1 MSKTRTRGEI
11 LYLSQTPICCYL
23 QAPATGN
30 ISSSEFVGSCC
41 VGNISC
47 YHTVTIGGLPSL
59 VPSDDPSVNQN
70 GMGLAQEPDDCSCV
84 ADLIMERSEKEEN
97 NQKRKGK
104 ETKNNRG
111 KKANEAFAT
120 LGEYGVMC

>member
-1 MSKTRTRGEI
+1 MSKTRTRRGI

-23 QAPATGN
+23 QTPATGN

-84 ADLIMERSEKEEN
+84 ADLIMERSEKEEITRKEKGRK
-97 NQKRKGK
+97 QRTTGVKRQMRRLRPS
-104 ETKNNRG
+104 ENM
-111 KKANEAFAT
+111 A
-120 LGEYGVMC
+120 